1 MGKNTSTTLDKI
13 DQRDGLAKEKLD
25 SLKQYFV
32 DVLHDFF
39 NTDMMLHNMNLEDL
53 NRKYN
58 ALYLKRGENTKL

>member
-1 MGKNTSTTLDKI
+1 MARDIPTTIDLINKNDE
-13 DQRDGLAKEKLD
+13 LAKTKLD